1 MAISLDKII
10 AALGG
15 HLHGGAAYLKTTHQ
29 EIGSQ
34 EITGLASL
42 KQATASEI
50 SFLSNIKYEQDLLAS
65 QAACVIVSPQLAALA
80 DKRGAYIVAK
90 QPYVYFAL
98 LTQFWKQQHSPQRTG
113 FIHPSAVIDATATVD
128 KTAVVGALCVVEA
141 RAQIGANTVLKAH
154 VTVGE
159 NCRVGDNCILHS
171 GVVIGA
177 DGFGFAPQ
185 TSAAGKKWV
194 KIEQLG
200 AVHIGNHVEIGANT
214 CVDRGALHDTI
225 IEDGVKLDNLIQI
238 GHNVRIGRHT
248 VIAAASAVAGSTEIG
263 EFCTIG
269 GCVSIAGH
277 LSIAPHTEISGA
289 SVVTHSIRKAGTY
302 TGLFPLDDN
311 ASWGKNAAAL
321 KQLSRLRDR
330 LRLLEQQSNIN

>member
-1 MAISLDKII
+1 MVISLHQII
-10 AALGG
+10 QALGG
-15 HLHGGAAYLKTTHQ
+15 HLHGDANIQ
-29 EIGSQ
+29 
-34 EITGLASL
+34 ITGLASI
-42 KQATASEI
+42 KQATSSDI
-50 SFLSNIKYEQDLLAS
+50 SFVSNIKYEEELADS
-65 QAACVIVSPQLAALA
+65 NAACVIVSPHLAVAA
-80 DKRGAYIVAK
+80 EKRGAFIVTN

-98 LTQFWKQQHSPQRTG
+98 LTQFWKQQHAPKTTVS
-113 FIHPSAVIDATATVD
+113 IHPSAVVDPTAVID
-128 KTAVVGALCVVEA
+128 KTAVIGPLCVVEA
-141 RAQIGANTVLKAH
+141 NAFIGANTVLQSR

-159 NCRVGDNCILHS
+159 GCVVGNKCILHS

-185 TSAAGKKWV
+185 KTSLGLTWV

-200 AVHIGNHVEIGANT
+200 AVRIGNDVEIGANS
-214 CVDRGALHDTI
+214 CVDRGALHDTV

-238 GHNVRIGRHT
+238 GHNVRVGQHT
-248 VIAAASAVAGSTEIG
+248 VIAAATAIAGSTEIG
-263 EFCTIG
+263 AHCMIG

-311 ASWGKNAAAL
+311 ASWSKNAAAL
-321 KQLSRLRDR
+321 KQLSSLRDR
-330 LRLLEQQSNIN
+330 LRLLEKQSNKN

>member
-1 MAISLDKII
+1 VVITLKQII
-10 AALGG
+10 EAFGG
-15 HLHGGAAYLKTTHQ
+15 MLNGDAGTQ
-29 EIGSQ
+29 
-34 EITGLASL
+34 ITGLASV
-42 KQATASEI
+42 KQASSSEI
-50 SFLSNIKYEQDLLAS
+50 SFVKYEQELADS
-65 QAACVIVSPQLAALA
+65 KAGCVIVSPHLEAVARQ
-80 DKRGAYIVAK
+80 RGVCIVTD

-98 LTQFWKQQHSPQRTG
+98 LTQFWKKNHAPAQLAN
-113 FIHPSAVIDATATVD
+113 IHPSAVIDPDSVVD
-128 KTAVVGALCVVEA
+128 KTAVLGALCVVEA
-141 RAQIGANTVLKAH
+141 KAHIGANTVLKSR

-159 NCRVGDNCILHS
+159 GCFVGDNCVLHS

-185 TSAAGKKWV
+185 KSATGLTWV

-200 AVHIGNHVEIGANT
+200 AVKIGNDVEIGANT
-214 CVDRGALHDTI
+214 CVDRGALHDTV

-238 GHNVRIGRHT
+238 GHNVRIGKHT
-248 VIAAASAVAGSTEIG
+248 VIAAATAIAGSTEIG
-263 EFCTIG
+263 AFCMIG

-311 ASWGKNAAAL
+311 VSWGKNAAAL
-321 KQLSRLRDR
+321 KQLSSLRDR
-330 LRLLEQQSNIN
+330 LRLLEKNKQ

>member
-1 MAISLDKII
+1 MAISLHQVVE
-10 AALGG
+10 ALGG
-15 HLHGGAAYLKTTHQ
+15 SLHGNAHKQ
-29 EIGSQ
+29 V
-34 EITGLASL
+34 TGLASL
-42 KQATASEI
+42 KLAESSDI
-50 SFLSNIKYEQDLLAS
+50 SFVSNVKYERELAECK
-65 QAACVIVSPQLAALA
+65 AACVIVSPHLAAVA
-80 DKRGAYIVAK
+80 EKRGDYIVTD

-98 LTQFWKQQHSPQRTG
+98 LTQFWKQQHSPKSAG
-113 FIHPSAVIDATATVD
+113 SIHPSAVVDAKAVID
-128 KTAVVGALCVVEA
+128 KTAVIGALCVLEA
-141 RAQIGANTVLKAH
+141 GARIGANTVLKSR

-159 NCRVGDNCILHS
+159 NCVVGDNCILHS

-185 TSAAGKKWV
+185 KTPQGLTWV

-200 AVHIGNHVEIGANT
+200 GVKIGNDVEIGANT
-214 CVDRGALHDTI
+214 CIDRGALHDTV

-238 GHNVRIGRHT
+238 GHNVRIGQHT

-263 EFCTIG
+263 AYCMIG

-277 LSIAPHTEISGA
+277 LTIAPHTEISGA
-289 SVVTHSIRKAGTY
+289 SVVTHSIHKAGTY

-321 KQLSRLRDR
+321 KQLSALRDR
-330 LRLLEQQSNIN
+330 LRKLEKTHK

>member
-1 MAISLDKII
+1 VAISLHQII
-10 AALGG
+10 EALGG
-15 HLHGGAAYLKTTHQ
+15 HLHGDANQ
-29 EIGSQ
+29 Q
-34 EITGLASL
+34 ITGLASL
-42 KQATASEI
+42 KQATSTDV
-50 SFLSNIKYEQDLLAS
+50 SFVSNIKYEQELAAS
-65 QAACVIVSPQLAALA
+65 QAACVIVSPHLAALA
-80 DKRGAYIVAK
+80 EKRGSYIVTD

-98 LTQFWKQQHSPQRTG
+98 LTQFWKQQHSPKG
-113 FIHPSAVIDATATVD
+113 MGAIHPSAVIDTTAIVD
-128 KTAVVGALCVVEA
+128 KTAEIGALCVIEA
-141 RAQIGANTVLKAH
+141 GASIGANTVLKSR

-159 NCRVGDNCILHS
+159 GCVIGGNCILHS

-185 TSAAGKKWV
+185 KLSQGLSWV

-200 AVHIGNHVEIGANT
+200 AVKIGNDVEIGANT
-214 CVDRGALHDTI
+214 CVDRGALHDTV

-238 GHNVRIGRHT
+238 GHNVHIGKHT
-248 VIAAASAVAGSTEIG
+248 VIAAATAIAGSTEVG
-263 EFCTIG
+263 AYCMIG

-311 ASWGKNAAAL
+311 ASWSKNAAAL
-321 KQLSRLRDR
+321 KQLSSLRDR
-330 LRLLEQQSNIN
+330 LRLLEKNKQ

>member
-1 MAISLDKII
+1 MAISLYQII
-10 AALGG
+10 EALGG
-15 HLHGGAAYLKTTHQ
+15 HLHGDANQ
-29 EIGSQ
+29 Q
-34 EITGLASL
+34 ITGLASL
-42 KQATASEI
+42 KLATSSDV
-50 SFLSNIKYEQDLLAS
+50 SFVSNIKYEQELAAS
-65 QAACVIVSPQLAALA
+65 QAACVIVSPHLAALA
-80 DKRGAYIVAK
+80 EKRGSYIVTD

-98 LTQFWKQQHSPQRTG
+98 LTQFWKRQYSPKSTG
-113 FIHPSAVIDATATVD
+113 SLHPSAVIDATAIVD
-128 KTAVVGALCVVEA
+128 KTAEIGALCVIEA
-141 RAQIGANTVLKAH
+141 GASIGANTVLKSR

-159 NCRVGDNCILHS
+159 GCVVGDNCILHS

-185 TSAAGKKWV
+185 KSSQELSWV

-200 AVHIGNHVEIGANT
+200 AVLIGNGVEIGANT
-214 CVDRGALHDTI
+214 CVDRGALHDTV

-238 GHNVRIGRHT
+238 GHNVRIGAHT
-248 VIAAASAVAGSTEIG
+248 IIAAATAVAGSTEIG
-263 EFCTIG
+263 AYCMIG

-321 KQLSRLRDR
+321 KQLSNLRDR
-330 LRLLEQQSNIN
+330 LRLLEKNKQ